1 MIEININ
8 KLEKNYGF
16 NKLLKNFN
24 LEVKTNEIVALVGSN
39 GCGKSTILNIISGI
53 ETPTSGTVAIRKE
66 AKIGYLKQEL
76 ESYDSTVNDLLYK
89 QFDKVYELEKKLKKL
104 EKNLEDE
111 KILFKYIKLQEDYM
125 RLSGYEIDEK
135 IGKII
140 KKFNI
145 EHLLDKNYN
154 LLSGGQKKIVEL
166 ALIMLKEPTILL
178 LDEPTNHLDINQVEW
193 LEDYLKNYNGT
204 VLLISHDRYFLDNVA
219 TKIVLIEKGSEEIFI
234 GNYSNY
240 IIENENRIMNEFKQ
254 YKDQQKQIAKMK
266 ESIKKLREYGRLGD
280 NEIFFK
286 RANSIEKRLEKME
299 KFDKPVVN
307 KSIPLNVN
315 NDLKSSNEVI
325 KIENLTIPN
334 LYDNI
339 NILIRRREHVC
350 LMGENG
356 SGKTTLINYILN
368 NNCMGPNVK
377 YGYIE
382 QVINFQDENKTVLEE
397 TRKYYNGDESHL
409 RSALCKFLF
418 YGENV
423 FKKIKSLSGGE
434 KVRLKLFCL
443 MQSECNLLIFDEPTN
458 HIDTYTRE
466 VLEEAL
472 KNYNGTLLF
481 ISHDRYFINKV
492 AEKILYIKNKK
503 IIESIG
509 NFDDLKNNI

>member
-16 NKLLKNFN
+16 NKLLKDFN
-24 LEVKTNEIVALVGSN
+24 LEIKTNEIVALVGAN
-39 GCGKSTILNIISGI
+39 GCGKSTLLNIISGI
-53 ETPTSGTVAIRKE
+53 EIPTSGTVSIKKDS
-66 AKIGYLKQEL
+66 KIGYLKQEL
-76 ESYDSTVNDLLYK
+76 ENYDCIVNDLFYK

-111 KILFKYIKLQEDYM
+111 KTLNKYLKIQEEYIKLA
-125 RLSGYEIDEK
+125 GYEIDER
-135 IGKII
+135 IGRII

-145 EHLLDKNYN
+145 EHLLNKNFN
-154 LLSGGQKKIVEL
+154 VLSGGQKKIVEL

-204 VLLISHDRYFLDNVA
+204 VLLISHDRYFLDNVV
-219 TKIVLIEKGSEEIFI
+219 TKIVLILKGSEEIFI

-240 IIENENRIMNEFKQ
+240 IKENENRIINEFKQ

-325 KIENLTIPN
+325 KIENLTIHN
-334 LYDNI
+334 LYDNV

-382 QVINFQDENKTVLEE
+382 QEIKFQNENNTILEE
-397 TRKYYNGDESHL
+397 ARKYFDGDESHL
-409 RSALCKFLF
+409 RSSLNKFLF

-443 MQSECNLLIFDEPTN
+443 MQNKCNLLIFDEPTN
-458 HIDTYTRE
+458 HIDIETRE
-466 VLEEAL
+466 VLEDTL

-492 AEKILYIKNKK
+492 ADKILYIKNKK

-509 NFDDLKNNI
+509 NFDDLKNII

>member
-111 KILFKYIKLQEDYM
+111 KILFKYIKLQEEYM

-339 NILIRRREHVC
+339 NILIRR
-350 LMGENG
+350 
-356 SGKTTLINYILN
+356 I
-368 NNCMGPNVK
+368 
-377 YGYIE
+377 
-382 QVINFQDENKTVLEE
+382 
-397 TRKYYNGDESHL
+397 
-409 RSALCKFLF
+409 
-418 YGENV
+418 
-423 FKKIKSLSGGE
+423 
-434 KVRLKLFCL
+434 
-443 MQSECNLLIFDEPTN
+443 
-458 HIDTYTRE
+458 
-466 VLEEAL
+466 
-472 KNYNGTLLF
+472 
-481 ISHDRYFINKV
+481 
-492 AEKILYIKNKK
+492 
-503 IIESIG
+503 
-509 NFDDLKNNI
+509 

>member
-111 KILFKYIKLQEDYM
+111 KILFKYIKLQEEYM

-204 VLLISHDRYFLDNVA
+204 VLLISHDRYFLDNVV

-240 IIENENRIMNEFKQ
+240 IKENENRIINEFKQ

-325 KIENLTIPN
+325 KIENLTIDN
-334 LYDNI
+334 LYDDI

-368 NNCMGPNVK
+368 NNCMGPNIK

-382 QVINFQDENKTVLEE
+382 QEIKFQNENNTILEE
-397 TRKYYNGDESHL
+397 ARKYFDGDESHL
-409 RSALCKFLF
+409 RSSLNKFLF

-443 MQSECNLLIFDEPTN
+443 MQNKCNLLIFDEPTN
-458 HIDTYTRE
+458 HIDIETRE
-466 VLEEAL
+466 VLEDTL

-492 AEKILYIKNKK
+492 ANKILYIKNKK

-509 NFDDLKNNI
+509 NFDDLKNII